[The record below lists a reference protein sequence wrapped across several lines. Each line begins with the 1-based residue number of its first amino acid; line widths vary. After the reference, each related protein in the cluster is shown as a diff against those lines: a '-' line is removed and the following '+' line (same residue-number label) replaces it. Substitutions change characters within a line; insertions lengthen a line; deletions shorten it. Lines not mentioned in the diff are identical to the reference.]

1 MSGLCVVEFC
11 RPLVA
16 KKINN
21 CSFKWASNAWIQYAE
36 ETPTHTNTHSVDA
49 THQAA
54 SVDTHRSG
62 LLVAGC
68 AVEHSAKVVVEV
80 VTQSQAAQFTGV
92 RACAGEIIRYD
103 YGNKRRR
110 EVEEQKHGG
119 GEEREPGESR
129 EGVEVQTSQVR
140 RENF

>member
-1 MSGLCVVEFC
+1 M
-11 RPLVA
+11 
-16 KKINN
+16 
-21 CSFKWASNAWIQYAE
+21 
-36 ETPTHTNTHSVDA
+36 
-49 THQAA
+49 
-54 SVDTHRSG
+54 
-62 LLVAGC
+62 
-68 AVEHSAKVVVEV
+68 
-80 VTQSQAAQFTGV
+80 TQSQAAQFTGV